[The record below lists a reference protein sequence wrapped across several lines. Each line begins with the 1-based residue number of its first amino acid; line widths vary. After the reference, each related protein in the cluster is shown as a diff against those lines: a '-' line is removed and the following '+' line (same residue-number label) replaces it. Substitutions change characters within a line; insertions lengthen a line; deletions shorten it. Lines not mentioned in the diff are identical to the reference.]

1 MYPRCSVFIATSL
14 DGFIA
19 RTDGRIDWLDAANA
33 RVPPGEDCGYGAFI
47 ATVDALV
54 MGRKTYESVL
64 AFDPW
69 PYGDLPVVAQSR
81 QMLDIPPQLA
91 PTVSTS
97 AEAPAE
103 LAERLGAA
111 GARHLY
117 IDGGETIRRFLAAGL
132 IDEMT
137 ITTIPV
143 LIGEGRPLFG
153 GPAADRPL
161 ELIASR
167 AWPFGFVQSHYRVVR
182 GAAA

>member
-1 MYPRCSVFIATSL
+1 MIPRCSVFIATSL

-19 RTDGRIDWLDAANA
+19 RADGSIDWLETANA
-33 RVPPGEDCGYGAFI
+33 CVPPGEDCGYGAFI
-47 ATVDALV
+47 ASVDALV
-54 MGRKTYESVL
+54 MGRQTFESVL

-69 PYGDLPVVAQSR
+69 PYGGLPVVVQSR
-81 QMLDIPPQLA
+81 RSLDIPARLA
-91 PTVSTS
+91 PTVSAS

-137 ITTIPV
+137 ITTVPV
-143 LIGEGRPLFG
+143 LLGEGRPLFG

-161 ELIASR
+161 ALIASR
-167 AWPFGFVQSHYRVVR
+167 AWPFGFVQNRYRVVR